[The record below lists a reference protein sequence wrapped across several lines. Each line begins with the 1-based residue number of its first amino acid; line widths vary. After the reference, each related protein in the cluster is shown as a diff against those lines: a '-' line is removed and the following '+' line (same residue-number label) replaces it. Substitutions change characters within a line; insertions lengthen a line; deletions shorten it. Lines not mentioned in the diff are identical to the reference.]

1 MLTPIEIQSKNFKS
15 GIGYDRKDVD
25 SFMREILLGYER
37 LYKENVELKDKLS
50 VLNDGIQ
57 YYKTIEKTLQKALV
71 LAEQTAEETRQAALK
86 SAKAI
91 EKEARGKADLII
103 ADAKNE
109 LNHINQMITGLTQQY
124 ECYKVQ
130 YRQLAAAQ
138 IDLLQSPTFELTLM
152 NGEQLKTSYTNP
164 VDSNNL
170 STSLA
175 QDSQEFVN
183 ISKDTEQSMKNSL
196 AEEEVIGYEKDEANK
211 ELVKKLVEEFV
222 DEKVIDKQ
230 TISKQ
235 DLREQDLSEQDL
247 SEKNSSEKNSSKKT
261 SSKQVI
267 KKHLLRKPQAEELFT
282 KEELEVFEKIA
293 NYVNNESNDNKND
306 ATNVEDSDFT
316 MVEEAAISLEDTSKD
331 NKEKKESSMESEFEF
346 IDFEVNLD

>member
-1 MLTPIEIQSKNFKS
+1 MLTPIEIQSKSFKS

-25 SFMREILLGYER
+25 GFMREILAGYEK

-71 LAEQTAEETRQAALK
+71 LAEQTAEETKQAALK

-109 LNHINQMITGLTQQY
+109 LNHVNQMITALTQQY

-138 IDLLQSPTFELTLM
+138 IDLLKSPTFELTLM
-152 NGEQLKTSYTNP
+152 NGQQLKTSYTNP
-164 VDSNNL
+164 VDSNSL
-170 STSLA
+170 MASTS
-175 QDSQEFVN
+175 QDSAESVKETQ
-183 ISKDTEQSMKNSL
+183 DTDRVKNDSSD
-196 AEEEVIGYEKDEANK
+196 EENVFEYQKEEANK
-211 ELVKKLVEEFV
+211 ELVKKLVEEFI
-222 DEKVIDKQ
+222 DEKAD
-230 TISKQ
+230 
-235 DLREQDLSEQDL
+235 EQVV
-247 SEKNSSEKNSSKKT
+247 KKPL
-261 SSKQVI
+261 V
-267 KKHLLRKPQAEELFT
+267 EELFT
-282 KEELEVFEKIA
+282 KEEFEAFEKIA
-293 NYVNNESNDNKND
+293 NYVNNESN
-306 ATNVEDSDFT
+306 TNTNNISNIEDSDFT
-316 MVEEAAISLEDTSKD
+316 MVEEAALTLEDTP
-331 NKEKKESSMESEFEF
+331 NNRKEKKDSSLESEFEF

>member
-1 MLTPIEIQSKNFKS
+1 MLTPIEIQSKSFKS

-25 SFMREILLGYER
+25 GFMREILAGYEK

-71 LAEQTAEETRQAALK
+71 LAEQTAEETKQAALK

-109 LNHINQMITGLTQQY
+109 LNHVNQMITALTQQY

-138 IDLLQSPTFELTLM
+138 IDLLKSPTFELTLM

-164 VDSNNL
+164 VDSNSL
-170 STSLA
+170 SPSTS
-175 QDSQEFVN
+175 QDSAESV
-183 ISKDTEQSMKNSL
+183 KETDHAKNDSSD
-196 AEEEVIGYEKDEANK
+196 EENK
-211 ELVKKLVEEFV
+211 ELVKKLVEEF
-222 DEKVIDKQ
+222 IDKQ
-230 TISKQ
+230 T
-235 DLREQDLSEQDL
+235 DEQVV
-247 SEKNSSEKNSSKKT
+247 KKPL
-261 SSKQVI
+261 V
-267 KKHLLRKPQAEELFT
+267 EELFT
-282 KEELEVFEKIA
+282 KEELEAFEKIA
-293 NYVNNESNDNKND
+293 NYVNNESN
-306 ATNVEDSDFT
+306 TNTNNISNTEDSDFT
-316 MVEEAAISLEDTSKD
+316 MVEEAALTLEDSP
-331 NKEKKESSMESEFEF
+331 NNRKEKKDASLESEFEF

>member
-1 MLTPIEIQSKNFKS
+1 MLTPIEIQSKSFKA

-25 SFMREILLGYER
+25 GFMREILAGYER

-71 LAEQTAEETRQAALK
+71 LAEQTAEETKQAALK

-109 LNHINQMITGLTQQY
+109 LNHVNQMITALTQQY

-138 IDLLQSPTFELTLM
+138 IDLLKSPTFELTLM

-164 VDSNNL
+164 VDSNSL
-170 STSLA
+170 MATTSHDSTESVKET
-175 QDSQEFVN
+175 QDTDHAMNDASDKEN
-183 ISKDTEQSMKNSL
+183 
-196 AEEEVIGYEKDEANK
+196 VIEYQKEDANK
-211 ELVKKLVEEFV
+211 ELVKKLVEEFI
-222 DEKVIDKQ
+222 DEQSD
-230 TISKQ
+230 
-235 DLREQDLSEQDL
+235 EQVV
-247 SEKNSSEKNSSKKT
+247 KKPL
-261 SSKQVI
+261 V
-267 KKHLLRKPQAEELFT
+267 EELFT
-282 KEELEVFEKIA
+282 KEELEAFEKIA
-293 NYVNNESNDNKND
+293 NYVNNESN
-306 ATNVEDSDFT
+306 TNTNNISNIEDSDFT
-316 MVEEAAISLEDTSKD
+316 MVEEAALTLEDTP
-331 NKEKKESSMESEFEF
+331 NNRKEKKDSSLESEFEF

>member
-1 MLTPIEIQSKNFKS
+1 MLTPIEIQSKSFKS

-25 SFMREILLGYER
+25 GFMREILAGYEK

-71 LAEQTAEETRQAALK
+71 LAEQTAEETKQAALK

-109 LNHINQMITGLTQQY
+109 LNHVNQMITALTQQY

-138 IDLLQSPTFELTLM
+138 IDLLKSPTFELTLM

-164 VDSNNL
+164 VDSNSL
-170 STSLA
+170 SPSTS
-175 QDSQEFVN
+175 QDSAESVKETQET
-183 ISKDTEQSMKNSL
+183 DHAKNDSSG
-196 AEEEVIGYEKDEANK
+196 EENVIEYQKEEANK
-211 ELVKKLVEEFV
+211 ELVKKLVEEFI
-222 DEKVIDKQ
+222 DEQ
-230 TISKQ
+230 T
-235 DLREQDLSEQDL
+235 DEQVV
-247 SEKNSSEKNSSKKT
+247 KKPL
-261 SSKQVI
+261 V
-267 KKHLLRKPQAEELFT
+267 EELFT
-282 KEELEVFEKIA
+282 KEELEAFEKIA
-293 NYVNNESNDNKND
+293 NYVNNESN
-306 ATNVEDSDFT
+306 TNTNTNNISNTEDSDFT
-316 MVEEAAISLEDTSKD
+316 MVEEAALTLEDSP
-331 NKEKKESSMESEFEF
+331 NNRKEKKDSSLESEFEF

>member
-25 SFMREILLGYER
+25 NFMREILSGYEK
-37 LYKENVELKDKLS
+37 LYKENVELKDKIS

-71 LAEQTAEETRQAALK
+71 LAEQTAEETKQAALK

-130 YRQLAAAQ
+130 YKQLAAAQ
-138 IDLLQSPTFELTLM
+138 IELLQSPTFELTLM
-152 NGEQLKTSYTNP
+152 NGEPLKTSYTNP
-164 VDSNNL
+164 LDSDNL
-170 STSLA
+170 STFAS
-175 QDSQEFVN
+175 
-183 ISKDTEQSMKNSL
+183 
-196 AEEEVIGYEKDEANK
+196 EESV
-211 ELVKKLVEEFV
+211 ELVNTSKNNSSLKDISTKEDVNENQKEETNKQLIKKLVDEFV
-222 DEKVIDKQ
+222 DEKFTDESDIK
-230 TISKQ
+230 
-235 DLREQDLSEQDL
+235 EQGVSA
-247 SEKNSSEKNSSKKT
+247 
-261 SSKQVI
+261 
-267 KKHLLRKPQAEELFT
+267 RKPIVKDLFT
-282 KEELEVFEKIA
+282 KEELEAFEKIT
-293 NYVNNESNDNKND
+293 NYVNNESRGSKNHV
-306 ATNVEDSDFT
+306 TNNEDSDFT
-316 MVEEAAISLEDTSKD
+316 LVEQVAITLDDTNDS
-331 NKEKKESSMESEFEF
+331 KEKKESSSESEFEF